1 MSAATSGPV
10 VLPGHWIRAL
20 VVCIGIGAALYLGAV
35 VASGAHETRAALA
48 KLGWPLAVAGTAT
61 ASLAY
66 LVRFARWHWIIRR
79 LSARVPW
86 PLNLRV
92 YMAGLALTSSPAKIG
107 ETLRSVLLLERGV
120 PVHRSLGAFFADRG
134 ADVIGMAALGAVAG
148 VIAGQRAPV
157 LEVICIALYVF
168 TVTVAWGIRQ
178 GWLARLPALF
188 GPPESRLGRMAS
200 AALLPAANWA
210 ALWSWRSCLAFSGAA
225 LVAYGMQALVFA
237 TYVQALGADVGIAR
251 CVEIFASAMLLGAAS
266 MIPGGLGA
274 TEAALVYQ
282 LTQAGMPFAD
292 AVAAAIA
299 IRLSTLWFAILLGIL
314 CLVTFIRSG
323 AVASAGA
330 NSDS

>member
-1 MSAATSGPV
+1 MSAPV
-10 VLPGHWIRAL
+10 VLRGHWIRAL
-20 VVCIGIGAALYLGAV
+20 VVFVGIGAALYLGAV
-35 VASGAHETRAALA
+35 VVSGAHETRAALA
-48 KLGWPLAVAGTAT
+48 KLGWPLAAAGTAA
-61 ASLAY
+61 ASVAY

-107 ETLRSVLLLERGV
+107 ETLRSLLLLERGV
-120 PVHRSLGAFFADRG
+120 PVHRSLGAFLADRG

-148 VIAGQRAPV
+148 VIAGQRASV
-157 LEVICIALYVF
+157 LGVICIALYVS
-168 TVTVAWGIRQ
+168 TVGGAWAIRR
-178 GWLARLPALF
+178 GWLTRLPALF
-188 GPPESRLGRMAS
+188 GAPASRLGRMTS
-200 AALLPAANWA
+200 AALLPASSWA
-210 ALWSWRSCLAFSGAA
+210 ALWSWRSSLAFSAAA
-225 LVAYGMQALVFA
+225 LVAYGIQALVFA
-237 TYVQALGADVGIAR
+237 AYVQALGADVGIAR